1 MFFPALLAY
10 AHEFHPMNLYRLAK
24 TSFAMDTRGM
34 KLVFLLA
41 AFLEVREV
49 HGGSISI
56 GAPEVIYSKS
66 QRKSA
71 GGSNWPDGSI
81 GVVSNGNGTY
91 DFYAANGPKPTLT
104 TGTLTNPGSAAR
116 KVTITNVPK
125 KAFDYLAGGP
135 VFEDPYSGARLMIYH
150 AEVHLKSA
158 KNFHS
163 VLGLAISTDPAGQT
177 FRDLG
182 TIIQPNASSGFAEVG
197 GGSFAI
203 VDGHLNIYYR
213 DYMTT
218 GSSSELAVARA
229 SMADLMNNSLVG
241 RSTSFTKYYNGSWSE
256 SALGGRS
263 SALEIGNPS
272 NNWVSVSRNDYL
284 GQLVMVTS
292 QWSSD
297 GGDLYYATSSDG
309 VNWGSRQ
316 PIALDAGEQYY
327 PTIIGTGADPTH
339 SDQSFYVYYTDSDK
353 GGFKRWGD
361 AQLLRRQVT
370 VNSPLANSSSVSN
383 SLGYTAEWTTIGDYR
398 DDFQTGTP
406 AQGWRYAW
414 DPKGKLGKSAA
425 YAPLYWSNSA
435 QAYNTTGSLTT
446 APGSKT
452 HHDDFLSLTAFGGH
466 PGQSKYLPM
475 VGYTIQQAD
484 GAGFYQL
491 TDSSIQ
497 KANSSLLTKEDG
509 LQVLI
514 YVNDTFISSQ
524 SVLANGALT
533 GFDRNLGALSVGDTI
548 WVMIDPLKTQ
558 IDDAFVN
565 FDFSLRKLMYRAE
578 QLSMMAFGAQ
588 LVQSAAVPE
597 PSTMILGGLAFAA
610 LFSRRRR

>member
-1 MFFPALLAY
+1 
-10 AHEFHPMNLYRLAK
+10 
-24 TSFAMDTRGM
+24 
-34 KLVFLLA
+34 
-41 AFLEVREV
+41 
-49 HGGSISI
+49 
-56 GAPEVIYSKS
+56 
-66 QRKSA
+66 
-71 GGSNWPDGSI
+71 
-81 GVVSNGNGTY
+81 
-91 DFYAANGPKPTLT
+91 
-104 TGTLTNPGSAAR
+104 
-116 KVTITNVPK
+116 
-125 KAFDYLAGGP
+125 
-135 VFEDPYSGARLMIYH
+135 
-150 AEVHLKSA
+150 
-158 KNFHS
+158 
-163 VLGLAISTDPAGQT
+163 
-177 FRDLG
+177 
-182 TIIQPNASSGFAEVG
+182 
-197 GGSFAI
+197 
-203 VDGHLNIYYR
+203 
-213 DYMTT
+213 
-218 GSSSELAVARA
+218 
-229 SMADLMNNSLVG
+229 
-241 RSTSFTKYYNGSWSE
+241 
-256 SALGGRS
+256 
-263 SALEIGNPS
+263 
-272 NNWVSVSRNDYL
+272 
-284 GQLVMVTS
+284 
-292 QWSSD
+292 
-297 GGDLYYATSSDG
+297 
-309 VNWGSRQ
+309 
-316 PIALDAGEQYY
+316 
-327 PTIIGTGADPTH
+327 
-339 SDQSFYVYYTDSDK
+339 VYYTDSDK